1 MIRDEDGYTYS
12 YTFFK
17 GTQRFSDAIFRQ
29 IFVSDMSTFRARRL
43 GGQPPFWQRLMTD
56 GTFLMFG
63 LIKKTFE
70 ILRSGGGGDGCCG
83 EQRVPF
89 HGKNAGI
96 NEHHWVL
103 GK

>member
-1 MIRDEDGYTYS
+1 MDIRIVKL
-12 YTFFK
+12 FLK

-70 ILRSGGGGDGCCG
+70 ILRRGGDGGGG
-83 EQRVPF
+83 EQRACLF
-89 HGKNAGI
+89 TEKML
-96 NEHHWVL
+96 E
-103 GK
+103 